1 VQHRDPPRRR
11 VVLQSSD
18 HRDDVYP
25 GQGATDHHQVCR
37 PPRGVRPH
45 HAPPGSLQVADAL
58 EALEVVDD
66 AGDHD
71 GRRSVG
77 DAS

>member
-1 VQHRDPPRRR
+1 MQYRDRPCGR
-11 VVLQSSD
+11 VVLQSRD
-18 HRDDVYP
+18 HGDGVDPR
-25 GQGATDHHQVCR
+25 QRATDHHQVRR

-45 HAPPGSLQVADAL
+45 QAPPGSLQVAEAL

-71 GRRSVG
+71 GRRGVG

>member
-1 VQHRDPPRRR
+1 MQDGDPPCGR
-11 VVLQSSD
+11 VVLQSRDHSD
-18 HRDDVYP
+18 GVDP
-25 GQGATDHHQVCR
+25 GQGATDHDQVRR
-37 PPRGVRPH
+37 PPRSVRPH

-71 GRRSVG
+71 GRRGVG